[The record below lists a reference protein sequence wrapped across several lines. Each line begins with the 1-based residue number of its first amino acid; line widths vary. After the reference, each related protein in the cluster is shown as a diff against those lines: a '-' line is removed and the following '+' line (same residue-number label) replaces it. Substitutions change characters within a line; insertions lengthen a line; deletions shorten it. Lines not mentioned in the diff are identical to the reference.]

1 MELRRAALRRAVEV
15 VAARGID
22 LERDRQRRADLR
34 AVDEDGL
41 IQTVERESVA
51 RAQAVVGGR
60 EVDPHDFAAL
70 DMNFRRLVFPR
81 VLAQRDD
88 AVRLADARHALREL
102 PFLIA

>member
-22 LERDRQRRADLR
+22 LERDRERRADLR

-70 DMNFRRLVFPR
+70 DVNFRWLVCF
-81 VLAQRDD
+81 
-88 AVRLADARHALREL
+88 HACSRNAMTRSGLRTPGML
-102 PFLIA
+102 FASCRF